1 MKVSHKPVESA
12 EDCLNRCQL
21 NVRVNSDAPLY
32 TAGGR
37 LDLNVG
43 DRPGIRT
50 RTEGVLAIVA
60 NFELWRIRSLQG
72 VDKGRNRTVA
82 VTKQV
87 DPLRTSQ
94 DCRLTARMAG

>member
-21 NVRVNSDAPLY
+21 NVGVNSRAPLY
-32 TAGGR
+32 TAGSR

-50 RTEGVLAIVA
+50 RAQGVLAIVA
-60 NFELWRIRSLQG
+60 DFERRRIRSLQG

-82 VTKQV
+82 VTNQAN
-87 DPLRTSQ
+87 PLRIPEDS
-94 DCRLTARMAG
+94 RLTA